1 MTTLNE
7 MKQRLSEAHRAKVE
21 TRAKELIAEEQTL
34 QDLRRAHHLT
44 QERMAELLGIGQ
56 NSVSRLEKRSNL
68 LLSTLRSYIA
78 AMGGQ
83 LRLIVQFPDR
93 APVDITSLSGE
104 TEFPAPARA
113 RRRGHRA
120 DSTPEHHRE
129 V

>member
-7 MKQRLSEAHRAKVE
+7 MKQRLSEAHLAKVE

-34 QDLRRAHHLT
+34 QDLRRAQHLT

-56 NSVSRLEKRSNL
+56 DSVSRLEKRSNL

-93 APVDITSLSGE
+93 APVDITSLSGD
-104 TEFPAPARA
+104 TEFPAPAR
-113 RRRGHRA
+113 RRRRKT
-120 DSTPEHHRE
+120 DSKQ
-129 V
+129 